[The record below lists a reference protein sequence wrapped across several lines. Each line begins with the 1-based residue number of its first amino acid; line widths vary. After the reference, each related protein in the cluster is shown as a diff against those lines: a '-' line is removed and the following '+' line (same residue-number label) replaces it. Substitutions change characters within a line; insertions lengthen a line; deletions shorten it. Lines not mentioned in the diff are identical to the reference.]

1 MNKVLVRVI
10 TMAAVS
16 MMLIQPS
23 EAANWGKV
31 AKDAGKLFKG
41 VGKKTASYA
50 DDCARIIRD
59 SPRKEVPVTNYTM
72 CGACRGTG
80 QVMVG
85 CNNYGRPV
93 IYQCRQCGGTG
104 KIWLRRP

>member
-10 TMAAVS
+10 AMAAVS

-23 EAANWGKV
+23 EAANLGKL
-31 AKDAGKLFKG
+31 AKGAGKLFKG
-41 VGKKTASYA
+41 AGKKTINHV
-50 DDCARIIRD
+50 DDVVRVSGS
-59 SPRKEVPVTNYTM
+59 SPQKEVPVTNYTV

-80 QVMVG
+80 QVIVG
-85 CNNYGRPV
+85 YNNYGRPV